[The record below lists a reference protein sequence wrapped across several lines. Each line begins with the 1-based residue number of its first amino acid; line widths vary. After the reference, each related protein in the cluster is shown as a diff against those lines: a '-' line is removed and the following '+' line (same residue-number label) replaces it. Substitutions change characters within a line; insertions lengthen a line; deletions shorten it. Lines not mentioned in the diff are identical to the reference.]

1 MKRIQLPENKN
12 DDLAEQEEVN
22 MGTTL
27 FEVYLILKR
36 FAAMGAVLCP
46 DENQFTINEFHAW
59 FTEGVAHWLDI
70 AVYKAMKRIEKA
82 IELDKLTPV
91 DETVKYTSSA
101 VDTLSIFYQIKIFW
115 HQLNWPD
122 VEGSYAFVAK
132 IVDDICRCCVFYAD
146 KMSSRV
152 ENLGNVQNVYE
163 NKFEVTQEWCLAINN
178 IDYIRQSLP
187 PFIKELEVEEVIGK
201 LAEFRGEVDAAR
213 CEETLRAVVENAV
226 DTEENKI
233 HELIGVVARKMC
245 PPMKKFLLEG
255 AEILHQDSNSMDRL
269 MMYLEDSLKTLN
281 TELNEINFER
291 ILSAIWTELAAILY
305 ELVQTNL
312 DVSVCVCVLENSN
325 AIFTLCSIYFII
337 ETPSTPVLFE
347 SQGKPSYYDQEFQMW
362 QHNRK
367 LLRTRYIGIH

>member
-1 MKRIQLPENKN
+1 MLILFFIYRKVQCDYTRNCYVFYEKELADNFQATIGNACKHLKRIHLPENKN

-36 FAAMGAVLCP
+36 FAAMGTVLCP
-46 DENQFTINEFHAW
+46 DENEFTINQFHTW
-59 FTEGVAHWLDI
+59 FTDGVAHWLDI

-115 HQLNWPD
+115 QQLNWPD

-152 ENLGNVQNVYE
+152 EHLGNIQNVYE

-178 IDYIRQSLP
+178 IDYVRQSLP
-187 PFIKELEVEEVIGK
+187 PFIKELKVEEVIVK

-213 CEETLRAVVENAV
+213 CEETLRAVVENAI

-233 HELIGVVARKMC
+233 HELIGVVAFKMC

-281 TELNEINFER
+281 NELNEINFER

-312 DVSVCVCVLENSN
+312 DVS
-325 AIFTLCSIYFII
+325 IFWNFS
-337 ETPSTPVLFE
+337 
-347 SQGKPSYYDQEFQMW
+347 
-362 QHNRK
+362 
-367 LLRTRYIGIH
+367 